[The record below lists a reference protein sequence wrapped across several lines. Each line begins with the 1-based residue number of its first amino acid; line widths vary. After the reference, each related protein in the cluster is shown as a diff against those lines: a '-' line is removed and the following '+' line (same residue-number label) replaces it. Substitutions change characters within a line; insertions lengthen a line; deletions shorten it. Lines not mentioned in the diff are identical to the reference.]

1 MNAAI
6 SGGDRPSGNTG
17 GPAARTVKGTPVLV
31 AMMPCPIRLLPT
43 LAALA
48 VAPFA
53 LAQTAPPPMPPQNPP
68 KVPQKKAPP
77 KPGDPKV
84 PQTPPKTPPA
94 DPNGGPGQ
102 NPGLR
107 GGQRTGGPKPY
118 DEVVTKEAK
127 TDKGVFLVHRID
139 DKVLFEI
146 PKAEMGKEMLLATEV
161 AATPAGS
168 GGYGGTAAGHD
179 VVRWVRRGDS
189 VFLRTVDYSARAL
202 GTGAIARAVE
212 AASVEPIAAVFP
224 VAAEGKD
231 DSVVIDVTRF
241 FTSDPAEFSVR
252 ARLGGGAPDPSRS
265 YVERVKAF
273 PTNVELTS
281 TLTFVGGGAPSPFG
295 GRPASSGARTALVHY
310 SLVNLPEKPMMP
322 READARVG
330 YFTEDFELYGD
341 PQNRVVDKSY
351 IARYRLE
358 KKDPNAALSEPVKP
372 IVYYISR
379 EVPEWLHPY
388 FKKAVEDWSVAFE
401 QAGFKN
407 AIVCKE
413 APTVKEDPDWDPE
426 DARYSVIRW
435 APTPTENAQ
444 GPHISDPRTGEIL
457 SAHII
462 VWHNVMK
469 LNQTWYFTQVA
480 DLDPRAARLPLPQ
493 DLLGRLMQYVVSHEV
508 GHTLGL
514 RHNHKASSSYT
525 VAQLRDK
532 AFTDEYGDE
541 ASIMDYGRFNYVAQP
556 GDGANLIPIIAPY
569 DKFAIEWGYKP
580 VPNAKSPDDEKRA
593 LDLIAARQVAEP
605 MLRFGG
611 EDLVAQSDPT
621 VQTEDLGSDPIEATR
636 YGLMNIDRIA
646 KMLVPAT
653 TKYGEDYDLLRD
665 TYADLV
671 SQRTRE
677 LVHVTKLVG
686 GVVETRNF
694 AGRGGASFTP
704 VPAAK
709 QAAAVDFLVKNAFA
723 TPTSLLTPDLLYRI
737 QPSGA
742 QANVLT
748 GQRIVLLNLLS
759 PDKISRL
766 QDASALGA
774 GGYTVDRLV
783 NDVQNGIWSELMKPA
798 PQIDPYRRNL
808 QRAYLEAMQ
817 AKLQAEDASPAPSD
831 LRASV
836 RGNLMELRATL
847 GRALL
852 KTSDTTT
859 KRHLMDART
868 TVDRILTPPNV
879 VTETAPT
886 VAAPARRGG

>member
-1 MNAAI
+1 M
-6 SGGDRPSGNTG
+6 
-17 GPAARTVKGTPVLV
+17 
-31 AMMPCPIRLLPT
+31 IRLLPT

-53 LAQTAPPPMPPQNPP
+53 LAQTTPPPTPP
-68 KVPQKKAPP
+68 KDPTKIPQKKGPTT
-77 KPGDPKV
+77 PGDPKA
-84 PQTPPKTPPA
+84 PQTPPQTPPA
-94 DPNGGPGQ
+94 KPPVDPAGGPGQ

-107 GGQRTGGPKPY
+107 GGGRTNGPKPY

-127 TDKGVFLVHRID
+127 SDKGVFTVHRID

-161 AATPAGS
+161 AATPAGT
-168 GGYGGTAAGHD
+168 GGYGGTATGHD
-179 VVRWVRRGDS
+179 VVRWVRRGDT
-189 VFLRTVDYSARAL
+189 VFLRTVDYSSRAV

-212 AASVEPIAAVFP
+212 ASSVEPIAAVFP

-252 ARLGGGAPDPSRS
+252 GELGGGAPDPSRS

-281 TLTFVGGGAPSPFG
+281 TLTFVGGSIPGLAPG
-295 GRPASSGARTALVHY
+295 GARTALIHY

-322 READARVG
+322 REFDARVG
-330 YFTEDFELYGD
+330 YFTEDFSLYGD

-388 FKKAVEDWSVAFE
+388 MKKAVEDWNPAFE

-413 APTVKEDPDWDPE
+413 APDDPNWDPE

-435 APTPTENAQ
+435 APTATENAM

-462 VWHNVMK
+462 IWHNVMK
-469 LNQTWYFTQVA
+469 LGQTWYFTQVG
-480 DLDPRAARLPLPQ
+480 DLDPRASKLPLPQ
-493 DLLGRLMQYVVSHEV
+493 DLLGRIMQYVVCHEV

-514 RHNHKASSSYT
+514 RHNHKASSAYT
-525 VAQLRDK
+525 VEQLRSK

-556 GDGANLIPIIAPY
+556 GDDANLIPILGPY

-580 VPNAKSPDDEKRA
+580 FPNTKKPEDDKRA
-593 LDLIAARQVAEP
+593 LDLIASRGVSNP

-611 EDLVAQSDPT
+611 EDAAASVDPT

-646 KMLVPAT
+646 KLLIPAT
-653 TKYGEDYDLLRD
+653 TKYGEDYEVLSE

-671 SQRTRE
+671 AQRTRE

-686 GVVETRNF
+686 GVVENRTL
-694 AGRGGASFTP
+694 AGRGGANFTP
-704 VPAAK
+704 VPAAR
-709 QAAAVDFLVKNAFA
+709 QEAAVDFLVKNAFT
-723 TPTSLLTPDLLYRI
+723 TPTSLITPDLLYRI
-737 QPSGA
+737 QPTGA
-742 QANVLT
+742 QQNVLT
-748 GQRIVLLNLLS
+748 GQRIILLQLLS

-766 QDASALGA
+766 QDASALGT

-783 NDVQNGIWSELMKPA
+783 NDVQNGIWSELMTPFPKV
-798 PQIDPYRRNL
+798 DPFRRNL

-817 AKLQAEDASPAPSD
+817 AKLEAENASPAPSD
-831 LRASV
+831 LRASIT
-836 RGNLMELRATL
+836 GNLMELRGTL
-847 GRALL
+847 GRAIL
-852 KTSDTTT
+852 KTTDPET
-859 KRHLMDART
+859 KRHLMDTRT
-868 TVDRILTPPNV
+868 TVERILNPPNV
-879 VTETAPT
+879 VNVTAPPT
-886 VAAPARRGG
+886 ITFGRRGG